1 MKRVF
6 AVLLAAALTLGVSVA
21 AWATQFIGRC
31 PGKCP
36 LCP

>member
-1 MKRVF
+1 MKRLFVT
-6 AVLLAAALTLGVSVA
+6 VLATSLTIGIAVA
-21 AWATQFIGRC
+21 AWAAQFIGRC

>member
-1 MKRVF
+1 MKRFLTVTL
-6 AVLLAAALTLGVSVA
+6 ATALTVGLAALALASQVV
-21 AWATQFIGRC
+21 GRC

>member
-1 MKRVF
+1 MKGVF
-6 AVLLAAALTLGVSVA
+6 VAVLATAFTVGVSVA
-21 AWATQFIGRC
+21 AWATQFMGRC

>member
-1 MKRVF
+1 MKGVF
-6 AVLLAAALTLGVSVA
+6 AAVLATALTAGVSVA
-21 AWATQFIGRC
+21 AWATQFMGRC